1 MMAENPE
8 APRDV
13 GFRALT
19 RLMLVYGL
27 SGSVPGDWPADQ
39 ELTDVFGFERF
50 SPHINAAAVLLP
62 RPILSLDIGP
72 ALELPSGRQSFSS
85 ARAVL
90 MATPRGDAVLVLDG
104 LVPDGTDTGAVAG
117 ILGETCFRRSELR
130 VHDKPILDALLDA
143 IEADKRCRLGP
154 LRFGSDV
161 HQCVFPGGEL
171 LAAIRGGKSFWPIVY
186 RVEEPLPPGR
196 EEQTGI
202 YRPALLNYPEATVVG
217 HGRGVSVLAGW
228 GEPVENGFGL
238 IAIML
243 VTAMG
248 VLHRARLNAFEAM
261 TQGGEANLISTAD
274 ARTLITRLSAQLN
287 ELQLDLFG
295 VEAYMDSVLIP
306 ELIIE
311 SFQRSLRDALGL
323 SDGLNNTSRMLG
335 RLDSVLQ
342 ARLANLQ
349 AAVQEQAER
358 RDKIF
363 SGMVAAGTL
372 IALPPALLLAFFG
385 VNASQVDAHRSI
397 FEMRSYWGAYILA
410 WIPFVVLVMVG
421 FALQRR
427 IRARSG
433 QVRIY
438 DEAVAEAGQAVRIE
452 QIPRPES
459 DR

>member
-13 GFRALT
+13 GFRTVT
-19 RLMLVYGL
+19 RLTLVFGL
-27 SGSVPGDWPADQ
+27 SGGVPGDWPADQ
-39 ELTDVFGFERF
+39 KLTEVFRF
-50 SPHINAAAVLLP
+50 GRFARHVDAAAVLLP
-62 RPILSLDIGP
+62 RPILSLDIGS
-72 ALELPSGRQSFSS
+72 ALELPSGRQGLSS
-85 ARAVL
+85 ALAVL
-90 MATPRGDAVLVLDG
+90 MATPRGDAALVLDG
-104 LVPDGTDTGAVAG
+104 LVPEGADSPAVAG
-117 ILGETCFRRSELR
+117 LLGETCFGRSELR
-130 VHDKPILDALLDA
+130 LHGKPILDALVDSV
-143 IEADKRCRLGP
+143 EPENCRRLGP
-154 LRFGSDV
+154 LRFGGDV
-161 HQCVFPGGEL
+161 HQCVFPGGDL
-171 LAAIRGGKSFWPIVY
+171 LAAIRAGKSYWPIVY

-196 EEQTGI
+196 AEQTGI
-202 YRPALLNYPEATVVG
+202 FRPALLNYQDATVVG

-248 VLHRARLNAFEAM
+248 VLHRARLNAFDAM
-261 TQGGEANLISTAD
+261 TQGGAANLISTAD

-295 VEAYMDSVLIP
+295 VEAYLDSVLIP

-358 RDKIF
+358 RDRIL
-363 SGMVAAGTL
+363 SGMLAAGTL

-385 VNASQVDAHRSI
+385 VNASQVDSQRSI
-397 FEMRSYWGAYILA
+397 FEIRSYWGAYILA

-438 DEAVAEAGQAVRIE
+438 DETVAEAGKAVRIE
-452 QIPRPES
+452 QVPRREP